1 MLKTNHRFWVA
12 FLLFPQ
18 PPDYRDFLI
27 SPRAESKRWFVFGRG
42 ECNVSENIIS
52 GICVIYVCAIRT
64 LGGNGKRGIRAQGVA
79 EPLGHRFTI

>member
-1 MLKTNHRFWVA
+1 MPNPNGGLDSA
-12 FLLFPQ
+12 
-18 PPDYRDFLI
+18 
-27 SPRAESKRWFVFGRG
+27 GG

-64 LGGNGKRGIRAQGVA
+64 LGGNGKRGIRAQGVV